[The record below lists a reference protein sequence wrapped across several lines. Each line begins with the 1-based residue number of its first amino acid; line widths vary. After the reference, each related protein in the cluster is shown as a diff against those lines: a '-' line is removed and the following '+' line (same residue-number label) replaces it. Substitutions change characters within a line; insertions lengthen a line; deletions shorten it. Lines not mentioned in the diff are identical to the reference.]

1 MAAKQAVPARASG
14 DSLVDER
21 WFRFLVRAAIALL
34 AFLALWFGADRYRAF
49 FFQRAATLRSDD
61 ALWFSWVAATVIG
74 GLLFGLATW
83 VPFARVRFLPS
94 RLALAAVAL
103 VPLAHAWWIWVG
115 GHPTGRLYWFDGAQI
130 LFPTAA
136 LAGVAIGS
144 AFVVGRVH
152 PAAGPTPVRAS
163 NDTGIRA
170 LWFRLLVRTA
180 LALLAFGALWF
191 AAERFKAT
199 FLRGAEVTSDR
210 VTTGLQYDGWSVL
223 SWAVATVAA
232 GLLFGLAT
240 GLPFAKVRFW
250 PSRLLLAAAALIPLV
265 HFWWTYLEGHGGPGA
280 WYLGNYWFDSIA
292 VQFELAALAGVAIAS
307 GLRAKR

>member
-1 MAAKQAVPARASG
+1 MAAHVVPARASG
-14 DSLVDER
+14 DALVDER
-21 WFRFLVRAAIALL
+21 WFRFLVRATIALL
-34 AFLALWFGADRYRAF
+34 AFGALWLGANRYRAF
-49 FFQRAATLRSDD
+49 FFQRNATLRSDD
-61 ALWFSWVAATVIG
+61 VLWFSWVAATVVG

-115 GHPTGRLYWFDGAQI
+115 GHATRLYWFDGAEI
-130 LFPTAA
+130 LFPMAA

-144 AFVVGRVH
+144 AFVVARPH
-152 PAAGPTPVRAS
+152 PATDPVRFRAS
-163 NDTGIRA
+163 SDTVVRA

-180 LALLAFGALWF
+180 LAVLAFGALWF
-191 AAERFKAT
+191 AAERFNAS
-199 FLRGAEVTSDR
+199 FLQAAGPTSDR
-210 VTTGLQYDGWSVL
+210 VTTGFQYDGWSLL
-223 SWAVATVAA
+223 SSAVATVAA

-265 HFWWTYLEGHGGPGA
+265 HFWWAYLEGHGGPGA
-280 WYLGNYWFDSIA
+280 WYLGNYWFDTIS
-292 VQFELAALAGVAIAS
+292 VQFEVAALAGVAIAS
-307 GLRAKR
+307 GLRAER